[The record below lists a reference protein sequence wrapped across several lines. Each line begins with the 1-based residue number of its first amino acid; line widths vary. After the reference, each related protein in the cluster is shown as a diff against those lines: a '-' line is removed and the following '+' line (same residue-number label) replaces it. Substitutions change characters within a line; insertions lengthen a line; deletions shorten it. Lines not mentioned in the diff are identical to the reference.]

1 MASDLDRPLDRAEA
15 FFWFLDRC
23 SSMNFAVIAEGG
35 GSLPTA
41 RVAAAL
47 AAAQR
52 EHPALRVAIEPV
64 EGGGLRF
71 VPRPGTPVPLT
82 REATG
87 ANWHSAVAASL
98 AVTFAA
104 GEAPLVRAHLLDL
117 DGGRWALVLVFHHA
131 IGDGRSG
138 FRLMRDLL
146 DGARGVR
153 GPATP
158 VEPAPSPVS
167 LFPEALSGEAGLAKT
182 QAWKEALR
190 AEPLR
195 AAPVPGHLRDGGE
208 VLPRIIALRYE
219 EAVVEGLARR
229 ARRERA
235 SVHGLIGAAELI
247 AARDLFAAE
256 GAPVLMLTSPV
267 DLRGSLREP
276 QGDATPAFCVTL
288 LSTLA
293 EVAGEEG
300 LGPLAAHL
308 TGDLR
313 RQLAGGCGHL
323 FYHLAAPAETLPA
336 TPEAVSGFA
345 AWMRRMPTAFVL
357 SNVGRVEAMP
367 AAGGVTV
374 DEVSFALC
382 PMAHQPLFVA
392 AGTWGGRL
400 ALNVVHDGARL
411 APEAADG
418 IAARMDRLLRAA
430 AR

>member
-47 AAAQR
+47 ATAQGT
-52 EHPALRVAIEPV
+52 HPALRVAIVPV
-64 EGGGLRF
+64 AGGGLRF
-71 VPRPGTPVPLT
+71 APRPGARVTLT
-82 REATG
+82 REAGG
-87 ANWHSAVAASL
+87 ADCRAAVARSL
-98 AVTFAA
+98 AATFAA
-104 GEAPLVRAHLLDL
+104 GDAPLMRAHLYDL
-117 DGGRWALVLVFHHA
+117 DGGRWALALVFHHA

-138 FRLMRDLL
+138 FRLMRELL
-146 DGARGVR
+146 DDARGARA
-153 GPATP
+153 PASP
-158 VEPAPSPVS
+158 ALPAPSPVS
-167 LFPEALSGEAGLAKT
+167 LFPDALSKEAGLAKA

-195 AAPVPGHLRDGGE
+195 AAAVPGHSRESGE
-208 VLPRIIALRYE
+208 VRPRIIALRFE

-229 ARRERA
+229 ARREGA

-256 GAPVLMLTSPV
+256 GTPVLMLTSPV
-267 DLRGSLREP
+267 DLRGSLRVP
-276 QGDATPAFCVTL
+276 LDDATPAFCVTL

-293 EVAGEEG
+293 EVAGVEG
-300 LGPLAAHL
+300 LGALAARL

-313 RQLAGGCGHL
+313 RQLAEGCGHL

-336 TPEAVSGFA
+336 TPEAVAGFA

-357 SNVGRVEAMP
+357 SNVGRVDAMP

>member
-1 MASDLDRPLDRAEA
+1 
-15 FFWFLDRC
+15 
-23 SSMNFAVIAEGG
+23 
-35 GSLPTA
+35 
-41 RVAAAL
+41 
-47 AAAQR
+47 
-52 EHPALRVAIEPV
+52 
-64 EGGGLRF
+64 
-71 VPRPGTPVPLT
+71 
-82 REATG
+82 
-87 ANWHSAVAASL
+87 
-98 AVTFAA
+98 
-104 GEAPLVRAHLLDL
+104 
-117 DGGRWALVLVFHHA
+117 
-131 IGDGRSG
+131 
-138 FRLMRDLL
+138 MR
-146 DGARGVR
+146 
-153 GPATP
+153 
-158 VEPAPSPVS
+158 
-167 LFPEALSGEAGLAKT
+167 
-182 QAWKEALR
+182 
-190 AEPLR
+190 
-195 AAPVPGHLRDGGE
+195 
-208 VLPRIIALRYE
+208 PRIIALRFE

-229 ARRERA
+229 ARREGA

-300 LGPLAAHL
+300 LGALAARL

-313 RQLAGGCGHL
+313 RQLAEGCGHL

-336 TPEAVSGFA
+336 TPEAVAGFA

-392 AGTWGGRL
+392 ASTWGGRL
-400 ALNVVHDGARL
+400 ALNVVHDSARL

-418 IAARMDRLLRAA
+418 IVARMDRLLRAA